1 VKGSELVSFIWIAFY
16 VVFVTASFFFANYKR
31 NKAVI
36 ERVGAFIF
44 SMIVVA
50 TIAGAMAPE
59 FFSFVLGIW
68 WYDGSSINIAATI
81 VSIILTWTLAARAW
95 EWLAGLAA
103 VSLVLGAISWV
114 ITSFIL

>member
-1 VKGSELVSFIWIAFY
+1 VKGSELVSVIWIVFY
-16 VVFVTASFFFANYKR
+16 VVFIAAAYFFADSKR

-44 SMIVVA
+44 SMIVLA

-68 WYDGSSINIAATI
+68 WYDGSNINIAVTI
-81 VSIILTWTLAARAW
+81 FSIILTWTLAFRAW

-103 VSLVLGAISWV
+103 VSLILGAISWV

>member
-1 VKGSELVSFIWIAFY
+1 MKGSELVSFIWIAFY